1 MRNSRPLPSPSAA
14 AVSFM
19 RRLRVIFAVAEVTI
33 PTTVAWVPGSSVA
46 ISVGPPYVSNPN
58 GSVSSRSRTVL
69 IPSLAS
75 RLALSGPTF
84 GSCSTD
90 ASSAR
95 GRTSSAIYR
104 IFRFTTL
111 VLRKRI
117 EIAAIA
123 ILTLGIIGYG
133 ALGFAL
139 AGDRI
144 TGAERTLNT
153 VVSHQNTLNS
163 TFSDINIQLTTLNG
177 SGSFDARQA
186 LILTDRSVANS
197 QLAMQTINDDDASL
211 GASERRLR
219 DQRWL
224 MLVGGSGLDRESTRM
239 AHARRALAVARIV
252 AADQVLHGR
261 FWRALYAGLADL
273 RDLNA
278 QALAGDMTSA
288 RSTLGHMKS
297 DLDTADGLSTSPG
310 LPADLHEMTA
320 VLMKFVQDYGKQ
332 LDAEVA
338 GDDAAAAAQ
347 RATVSADVASLR
359 KDHVDRVG
367 GEIAAVVKPM

>member
-1 MRNSRPLPSPSAA
+1 
-14 AVSFM
+14 
-19 RRLRVIFAVAEVTI
+19 
-33 PTTVAWVPGSSVA
+33 
-46 ISVGPPYVSNPN
+46 
-58 GSVSSRSRTVL
+58 
-69 IPSLAS
+69 
-75 RLALSGPTF
+75 
-84 GSCSTD
+84 
-90 ASSAR
+90 
-95 GRTSSAIYR
+95 
-104 IFRFTTL
+104 

-123 ILTLGIIGYG
+123 FMTLGIIGYG

-177 SGSFDARQA
+177 SGSFDAKQA

-224 MLVGGSGLDRESTRM
+224 MLVGGSGLDRESTRV
-239 AHARRALAVARIV
+239 AHARRALAAARIV

-261 FWRALYAGLADL
+261 FWRSLYAGLADL

-278 QALAGDMTSA
+278 QALAGELTSA
-288 RSTLGHMKS
+288 RSTLGRMKT
-297 DLDTADGLSTSPG
+297 DIDTADGLSTSPG
-310 LPADLHEMTA
+310 LPADLHDMTT
-320 VLMKFVQDYGKQ
+320 VLTKFVQDYGKQ
-332 LDAEVA
+332 LDAEVT

-347 RATVSADVASLR
+347 RANVSADVASLG
-359 KDHVDRVG
+359 KYDVDRIG
-367 GEIAAVVKPM
+367 AEIAAFFKPMIDTFNSEIAAATA